1 MTVTVDWQTWLQRWD
16 AQQSNYLP
24 DREHTLRL
32 ILDIVERL
40 AGPTPRL
47 LDLGC
52 GPGSLLGR
60 ARHRFP
66 RADLTG
72 VDLDPFLLELARQA
86 LPDSATYIQANYC
99 EEGWLD
105 EGTFDAITSVSAIHY
120 LSPTQLDPLLA
131 TLASRLRPGGILV
144 IADTLRLDPNQRPQL
159 DRLAVDLRQHLW
171 DGGGAPANAETWTEW
186 WQSAHTEP
194 AFKNLLNHR
203 AKALAALTE
212 PEFAVTLPTLTAALT
227 TAGFTETA
235 ALHQSADHHVI
246 AAIR

>member
-1 MTVTVDWQTWLQRWD
+1 MTVTVDWQAWLQRWD

-40 AGPTPRL
+40 TGPTPRL

-52 GPGSLLGR
+52 GPGSLLTR

-66 RADLTG
+66 AADLTG

-86 LPDSATYIQANYC
+86 HPDSATYVQANYC
-99 EEGWLD
+99 EEGWL
-105 EGTFDAITSVSAIHY
+105 EEASFDAITSVSAIHY
-120 LSPTQLDPLLA
+120 LTPSQLQPLLA
-131 TLASRLRPGGILV
+131 TLASHLRPGGVLV
-144 IADTLRLDPNQRPQL
+144 IADTLRLDPHQRPQL

-171 DGGGAPANAETWTEW
+171 DGGQATPNTETWTDW
-186 WQSAHTEP
+186 WQSVHTEP
-194 AFKNLLNHR
+194 TFKGLLNQR
-203 AKALAALTE
+203 AEALAALTE
-212 PEFAVTLPTLTAALT
+212 PELEVSLPTLTAALT

-235 ALHQSADHHVI
+235 PLHQSADHHVI